1 MKTLAKMVWLEI
13 KLFLREPINAIFTL
27 AFPFITLF
35 VLGGVFGNEPEQ
47 RAAGHVL
54 FRGVGPMDY
63 YAPAYIAL
71 ITASIGLVSMPVHLA
86 GYRERGVLRR
96 FRASSIPER
105 ALVGSQMGVT
115 FAIVI
120 VSAVVITAAAVAAY
134 DIDIPK
140 HIPQLALAFI
150 ISTATFALI
159 GAGLGLALP
168 TARAAQG
175 LGLLLFFIMFL
186 LSGAGPPP
194 ELLSEPL
201 EFVAQ
206 FLPLTYAIRLLQNP
220 WLGFV
225 WDYKSTAIVLAFAV
239 VAAGA
244 TFLRLKRN

>member
-1 MKTLAKMVWLEI
+1 
-13 KLFLREPINAIFTL
+13 
-27 AFPFITLF
+27 
-35 VLGGVFGNEPEQ
+35 
-47 RAAGHVL
+47 
-54 FRGVGPMDY
+54 
-63 YAPAYIAL
+63 
-71 ITASIGLVSMPVHLA
+71 
-86 GYRERGVLRR
+86 
-96 FRASSIPER
+96 
-105 ALVGSQMGVT
+105 
-115 FAIVI
+115 
-120 VSAVVITAAAVAAY
+120 
-134 DIDIPK
+134 
-140 HIPQLALAFI
+140 
-150 ISTATFALI
+150 
-159 GAGLGLALP
+159 LP